1 MIRIVS
7 YSRPYSTTPT
17 PPLGCRVER
26 DAPAGYVRSAF
37 GCPQN
42 VLRRFSADTPR
53 QTVRAVFPHTALR
66 VEVVFIAPVPR
77 TFSESFH
84 FGRDGIVQLGQAV
97 CGSPHHLR
105 IAPFDSPFGQYI
117 SYPHVLC
124 LPFSRRGPSLHGHCP
139 ASPLLRPHPTTAFAF
154 ANCSPPK
161 FPCRTFGK
169 CRPLC
174 PAASTLPESSQQGD
188 VGFTSTETLT
198 TRKHLTRL
206 YVGSSLT
213 LRPIPLSGKTPAHR
227 SPFARLA
234 VLIVCR
240 FLYDIAPSAISSAEL
255 CLAYLWQFTVAIKS
269 DPPIPRVICHA
280 VSGNSIPRTVDECL
294 GFPFNDFAAAVGQD
308 DVAHRLAGDGFG

>member
-1 MIRIVS
+1 MPKSIS
-7 YSRPYSTTPT
+7 QTPAS
-17 PPLGCRVER
+17 RVER
-26 DAPAGYVRSAF
+26 DAPCCRVR
-37 GCPQN
+37 PPPH
-42 VLRRFSADTPR
+42 R
-53 QTVRAVFPHTALR
+53 TVRAVFPHTALR
-66 VEVVFIAPVPR
+66 VGLVSSV
-77 TFSESFH
+77 S
-84 FGRDGIVQLGQAV
+84 
-97 CGSPHHLR
+97 
-105 IAPFDSPFGQYI
+105 
-117 SYPHVLC
+117 
-124 LPFSRRGPSLHGHCP
+124 LPFASRLRFTLIPMDAPPYGRAVSDAPPHSGLSPIAVFRLHGHCP

-206 YVGSSLT
+206 YVGSSLA

-255 CLAYLWQFTVAIKS
+255 CLAYLW
-269 DPPIPRVICHA
+269 
-280 VSGNSIPRTVDECL
+280 
-294 GFPFNDFAAAVGQD
+294 
-308 DVAHRLAGDGFG
+308 